1 MNNAEF
7 ERPTPKALDDAALE
21 LALAEAKES
30 PDGLL
35 AAMILLEQQEQLR
48 RADELA
54 LAAWLES
61 RSQNVEPVTEEP
73 ITVDAPAENSL
84 DEVLTSQDDAADE
97 QTDIDLEEDFPYEP
111 ISASEVTVTTTLNQI
126 VADVNEAFSPIAAAE
141 EATALEEAE
150 QVANHSADVGAPAPH
165 SEVSLSTAPSTPK
178 RQRAKLLIDW
188 KSFAL
193 PVLTG
198 GVFAASGFGF
208 ATVALGLVVGAVVS
222 WSLALIAAKAERRS
236 STTHQIMAR
245 ATFGVWGASL
255 PTLTQFLAR
264 LLLLASLA
272 IWAVESQLASR
283 FVNYS
288 QSVASAPLGSEAM
301 AVAALVLL
309 VLVLALF
316 MRTSRI
322 VTAVLASASLL
333 LATLVGLLNLG
344 TMQPSS
350 PDLVGTI
357 TVAVAY
363 FVFDAFVLG
372 PSLRFNRETPG
383 SNAVVRLAI
392 GQLLPAVVSSLVI
405 STVLSMASDQPLSTS
420 LAQNALYTFVV
431 DLGFVP
437 LLVAA
442 FAVVIELAR
451 RIVDDVA
458 ALRFTKV
465 WGLTLA
471 AVISV
476 VATLLVEQPLKDLAF
491 ASVNLLSAICVGASV
506 PYLTETLMRTGNF
519 HEVSL
524 QRGYAFYRR
533 FGVASLLGFVALL
546 IFGYATSTYGPIG
559 SGSIGF
565 TLDPIFGDATAV
577 VYMITFAIAWTLAT
591 SWIRIRH
598 QQNEVSALERRR
610 NEIAGFDVFE

>member
-7 ERPTPKALDDAALE
+7 DRPIPQALDDAALE
-21 LALAEAKES
+21 LALAEAKQS

-48 RADELA
+48 RADEQA
-54 LAAWLES
+54 LAVWLES
-61 RSQNVEPVTEEP
+61 RSQNVEPVPEEP
-73 ITVDAPAENSL
+73 ITEDAPADSSF
-84 DEVLTSQDDAADE
+84 DEVLTSQEAAADDE
-97 QTDIDLEEDFPYEP
+97 TDFDLDEDFPYEP

-150 QVANHSADVGAPAPH
+150 QLAIHAADVGAPPVQSAAA
-165 SEVSLSTAPSTPK
+165 LSHEPSGRK
-178 RQRAKLLIDW
+178 KERSKLLIDW

-198 GVFAASGFGF
+198 SFFAASGFGF
-208 ATVALGLVVGAVVS
+208 ASVALGLVLGAVVS

-255 PTLTQFLAR
+255 PTMNQFLAR
-264 LLLLASLA
+264 LLLLASLV
-272 IWAVESQLASR
+272 IWAVENQLASR
-283 FVNYS
+283 FVDYS
-288 QSVASAPLGSEAM
+288 QSVASAPLGSEAI

-316 MRTSRI
+316 VRTSRI

-344 TMQPSS
+344 TLQPSS

-357 TVAVAY
+357 TIAVAY
-363 FVFDAFVLG
+363 FVFDALVLG
-372 PSLRFNRETPG
+372 PSLRFNREKHAT
-383 SNAVVRLAI
+383 NAVTKLAV
-392 GQLLPAVVSSLVI
+392 GQLLPAVVSSLAI
-405 STVLSMASDQPLSTS
+405 ASVLSMASDQPLSTN
-420 LAQNALYTFVV
+420 LAQNALHTFVV
-431 DLGFVP
+431 DFGFVP
-437 LLVAA
+437 LLAA
-442 FAVVIELAR
+442 TFAVVIELTR
-451 RIVDDVA
+451 RIIDDLA
-458 ALRFTKV
+458 ALRFTKAL
-465 WGLTLA
+465 GIIIA
-471 AVISV
+471 AAISV
-476 VATLLVEQPLKDLAF
+476 SATLFIEQPLKDFAV
-491 ASVNLLSAICVGASV
+491 ASVNLLAAICVGASV
-506 PYLTETLMRTGNF
+506 PYLTETLMRSGNF

-533 FGVASLLGFVALL
+533 FGVASLIGFIALV
-546 IFGYATSTYGPIG
+546 IFGYATSAYGPIG

-565 TLDPIFGDATAV
+565 KLDPVFGDATAV
-577 VYMITFAIAWTLAT
+577 IYMIGFAAMWTIAT

-610 NEIAGFDVFE
+610 NEIAGFDVFD